1 MLLLLQMCIDLY
13 RNALHLISPPRV
25 STSRILHGHW
35 QRIDQESP
43 ACATA
48 HKRGVETTNQK
59 HVQRNRT
66 GINSQ
71 KKKKNTPNCV
81 MSVYE
86 NMWRHND
93 DDDIRVHV
101 CAQVGRE
108 RLGFAKRHNTRT
120 R

>member
-1 MLLLLQMCIDLY
+1 MRDRSQAWSGDDEPKTRTTEQN
-13 RNALHLISPPRV
+13 RNKL
-25 STSRILHGHW
+25 T
-35 QRIDQESP
+35 
-43 ACATA
+43 
-48 HKRGVETTNQK
+48 K
-59 HVQRNRT
+59 
-66 GINSQ
+66 

-101 CAQVGRE
+101 CAQVERE